1 MTDTSP
7 APIFLAFERKSRFI
21 REPFANIEPKGS
33 EWLVKQFLPAQ
44 GVGILAGP
52 STVGKSFVVLYFA
65 LRIAQGKTVL
75 GHRTRKSGVLYVA
88 SEGQDGMRKR
98 VKALRQKF
106 SMNPGT
112 AFELICQAPNLLDEE
127 DMGDLAAVACEVDED
142 MRANAGVPLG
152 LIVID
157 TTAAS
162 MPGGNENA
170 GEDMSRAL
178 ANARMLSDKT
188 GALVLLVGHTGK
200 NEQLGVRG
208 WSGQIGNSDVIIY
221 LTVDEQDPKLRRGRV
236 FKLKDGEGGEQ
247 FAYRLK
253 PISMGYDADGDEIT
267 SAYPAFEEP
276 MAGSTGEKPV
286 KLKSGQ
292 QLIMRALHCMIEDG
306 QGKQVP
312 RFAGVPSGTLG
323 VERSALRDKA
333 ACMGYASPDDKTD
346 TIRRNF
352 NRDVQAMA
360 AANVVR
366 VEGELVWPIRR

>member
-1 MTDTSP
+1 MTETSP
-7 APIFLAFERKSRFI
+7 APIFLAFERKTRFI
-21 REPFANIEPKGS
+21 REPFGAIEPKGS
-33 EWLVKQFLPAQ
+33 EWLVKHFLPAH

-65 LRIAQGKTVL
+65 LRIALGKDVL
-75 GHRTRKSGVLYVA
+75 NHRTRKSGVLYVA

-112 AFELICQAPNLLDEE
+112 AFELICQAPNLLDDE
-127 DMGDLAAVACEVDED
+127 DIADLAAVACEVDED
-142 MRANAGVPLG
+142 MQAGPGVRLG

-162 MPGGNENA
+162 MAGGNENA
-170 GEDMSRAL
+170 SEDMSRAL
-178 ANARMLSDKT
+178 ANARMLSEKT

-221 LTVDEQDPKLRRGRV
+221 LTSDEQDPALRHGRV

-292 QLIMRALHCMIEDG
+292 QLIMRALHVMLEDG

-333 ACMGYASPDDKTD
+333 ACMGYASPDDKAD

>member
-1 MTDTSP
+1 MTDTHP
-7 APIFLAFERKSRFI
+7 APFLVFERKTRFI
-21 REPFANIEPKGS
+21 REPFGSIEPKGS
-33 EWLVKQFLPAQ
+33 EWLVKHFLPAH

-65 LRIAQGKTVL
+65 LRIALGKDVL
-75 GHRTRKSGVLYVA
+75 NHRTRKSGVLYVA

-106 SMNPGT
+106 NMNPGT
-112 AFELICQAPNLLDEE
+112 AFELICQAPDLLDED
-127 DMGDLAAVACEVDED
+127 DMGDLAAVACEVSED
-142 MRANAGVPLG
+142 MQANCGAPLG

-221 LTVDEQDPKLRRGRV
+221 LTSDEMDAKLRHGRV

-267 SAYPAFEEP
+267 SAYPSFEEP
-276 MAGSTGEKPV
+276 MAGSAGKKPV
-286 KLKSGQ
+286 KLKPGQ
-292 QLIMRALHCMIEDG
+292 QLVMRALHCMIEDG
-306 QGKQVP
+306 QARRVP
-312 RFAGVPSGTLG
+312 SFEGVPPGTLG

-333 ACMGYASPDDKTD
+333 ACMGYASPDDKAD